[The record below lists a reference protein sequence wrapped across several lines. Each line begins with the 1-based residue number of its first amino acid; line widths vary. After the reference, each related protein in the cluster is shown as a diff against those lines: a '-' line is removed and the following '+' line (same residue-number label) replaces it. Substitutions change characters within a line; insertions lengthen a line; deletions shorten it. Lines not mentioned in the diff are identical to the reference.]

1 MSDQR
6 FSVMGMGGAGSR
18 LMGAVA
24 ALVDE
29 ELPLLAVDTDT
40 CSLAESKAP
49 ICLQV
54 GEALTE
60 GFGAGGDDRMGRQA
74 MDTGVTELL
83 EAAQDV
89 AAVLIVTGLGGGVG
103 SGGSVAAVQ
112 ALQDAGI
119 MTLCFATL
127 PFSFEGGSRKA
138 VANRAV
144 EELEAVCDVLI
155 TVPNDALFEE
165 VDAND
170 LPALFDAANKK
181 LAAAVLALWQTLSRP
196 GCINMDFADLKRIGN
211 DTEGSCILAYAEATG
226 EERVVAVLK
235 DLLEGPA
242 LQGGKQLN
250 QARLVLVSLVVG
262 PDVTLK
268 EVGEVLNGIS
278 KAVKP
283 ECRVCVGTSVD
294 DAWVGRVS
302 VSLVVGK
309 KRATKSV
316 ITAPQVEDSP
326 VEINVPKRKS
336 TVESARPQGRSVSGG
351 RKKSQQASLPL
362 DRGGRGRFKDVA
374 PTILNGE
381 DLDVPTFIRR
391 RIRVDK

>member
-24 ALVDE
+24 ALVDTD
-29 ELPLLAVDTDT
+29 LPLLAVDSDT

-49 ICLQV
+49 ACLQV
-54 GEALTE
+54 GEAITE
-60 GFGAGGDDRMGRQA
+60 GFGTGGDDRMGRQA
-74 MDTGVTELL
+74 MDAGVTELL
-83 EAAQDV
+83 EAAQDI
-89 AAVLIVTGLGGGVG
+89 AAVLIVTGLGGGMG
-103 SGGSVAAVQ
+103 SGGSVSAVQ

-119 MTLCFATL
+119 MTICFATL
-127 PFSFEGGSRKA
+127 PFAFEGGSRRA
-138 VANRAV
+138 VANRAI
-144 EELEAVCDVLI
+144 EELDAACDVLI

-165 VDAND
+165 VSAGD
-170 LPALFDAANKK
+170 LPALFAAADKK
-181 LAAAVLALWQTLSRP
+181 LGAAVLALWQTLSKP
-196 GCINMDFADLKRIGN
+196 GCINVDFADFRRIGE
-211 DTEGSCILAYAEATG
+211 DTEGACVLAYAEAAG
-226 EERVVAVLK
+226 EERAAAVLK
-235 DLLEGPA
+235 DVLDGPGLE
-242 LQGGKQLN
+242 GGKQLSR
-250 QARLVLVSLVVG
+250 ARLVLVSLVVG

-268 EVGEVLNGIS
+268 EVGEVLGGIS

-294 DAWVGRVS
+294 DAWVGRLS
-302 VSLVVGK
+302 VSLIVGE
-309 KRATKSV
+309 KRATSSDL
-316 ITAPQVEDSP
+316 TAPHVEGSP
-326 VEINVPKRKS
+326 VAVDMPKRQN
-336 TVESARPQGRSVSGG
+336 AHDRGRAPARSVSGA
-351 RKKSQQASLPL
+351 RKKSQQPSLPL